1 MPKLQVDKALIR
13 ELGELLDENNLTE
26 IELCDGN
33 RSVRV
38 SRATAA
44 APAVATQAASP
55 RQEPAGEAAPS
66 GGANGADHPGA
77 VTSPMVGTTYLAGQP
92 DAEPFIKV
100 GDQVT
105 KGQTLL
111 IVEAMKVMNQ
121 IPAPHAG
128 IVKEIAVQNAQPVE
142 FGDVLV
148 ILE

>member
-38 SRATAA
+38 SRAAAA
-44 APAVATQAASP
+44 APGVISQAGP
-55 RQEPAGEAAPS
+55 RQEPAGEAPPS
-66 GGANGADHPGA
+66 GAANGADHPGA
-77 VTSPMVGTTYLAGQP
+77 VTSPMVGTTYLAGEP

-100 GDQVT
+100 GDQVAE
-105 KGQTLL
+105 GQTLL
-111 IVEAMKVMNQ
+111 IIEAMKVMNQ

-128 IVKEIAVQNAQPVE
+128 VVREISVQNAQPVE